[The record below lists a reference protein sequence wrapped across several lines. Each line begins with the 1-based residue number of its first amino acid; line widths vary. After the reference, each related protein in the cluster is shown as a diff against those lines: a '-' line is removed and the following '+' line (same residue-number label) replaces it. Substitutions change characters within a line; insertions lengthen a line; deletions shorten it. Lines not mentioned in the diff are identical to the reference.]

1 MTGAN
6 PKKPFDFGVHA
17 CINGNW
23 LFCAA
28 KQGGLVMNAVLA
40 AGGILYIFGQ
50 ADLPGKIIVVVLC
63 LGSAFTWSVM
73 LTKWQQLRRA
83 RTTGESFLAQFRRER
98 DPLHLFIN
106 NYEIVDCPLY
116 DIYHFGASEVS
127 AQFGNSGTPRKVAGG
142 YKAFGDSGGST
153 LTAVDTDVN
162 VAERTVVNLDTLR
175 GALGR
180 AIDAEVMKLE
190 SQVSV
195 LSTAV
200 TGGPFLGLL
209 GSSWGVM
216 SVFAA
221 IGEYG
226 TVRLGAV
233 APGISAAL
241 LATVVGLLVA
251 VPSLFAYNWL
261 AQRIRHSTM
270 QMESFADEFVN
281 AVEHNYVTN

>member
-1 MTGAN
+1 
-6 PKKPFDFGVHA
+6 
-17 CINGNW
+17 
-23 LFCAA
+23 
-28 KQGGLVMNAVLA
+28 MNVVLA

-50 ADLPGKIIVVVLC
+50 ADWPGKVIVVVLC

-83 RTTGESFLAQFRRER
+83 RGSGESFLAQFRRER

-106 NYEIVDCPLY
+106 NYEVPECPLY
-116 DIYHFGASEVS
+116 NIYRMGAEEVS
-127 AQFGNSGTPRKVAGG
+127 SQFGNGSSPRKVAGG
-142 YKAFGDSGGST
+142 YKAFGGGGTAT
-153 LTAVDTDVN
+153 LAAVDTDVS
-162 VAERTVVNLDTLR
+162 VSDRTVVNLDTLR

-180 AIDAEVMKLE
+180 AIDGAMREA
-190 SQVSV
+190 Q
-195 LSTAV
+195 AA
-200 TGGPFLGLL
+200 FGLL

-221 IGEYG
+221 MGEYG

-270 QMESFADEFVN
+270 EMESFADEFVN

>member
-1 MTGAN
+1 
-6 PKKPFDFGVHA
+6 
-17 CINGNW
+17 
-23 LFCAA
+23 
-28 KQGGLVMNAVLA
+28 MNAVLA

-50 ADLPGKIIVVVLC
+50 ADLPGKIIVLLLC

-83 RTTGESFLAQFRRER
+83 RRTGESFLAQFRRER
-98 DPLHLFIN
+98 DPLHLYIN
-106 NYEIVDCPLY
+106 NYELAECPLY
-116 DIYHFGASEVS
+116 NIYRLGAEEVS
-127 AQFGNSGTPRKVAGG
+127 AQFGNGANLRRVAGG
-142 YKAFGDSGGST
+142 YKSFGAGGTTT
-153 LTAVDTDVN
+153 LTAVDADVG

-180 AIDAEVMKLE
+180 AIDTEVMKLE
-190 SQVSV
+190 SRVSV

-221 IGEYG
+221 MGEYG

-241 LATVVGLLVA
+241 LTTVVGLLVA

-270 QMESFADEFVN
+270 EMESFAEEFAN

>member
-1 MTGAN
+1 
-6 PKKPFDFGVHA
+6 
-17 CINGNW
+17 
-23 LFCAA
+23 
-28 KQGGLVMNAVLA
+28 MNAVLA
-40 AGGILYIFGQ
+40 TGGLFYAFQQ
-50 ADLPGKIIVVVLC
+50 ADVQGKVIVLLLM
-63 LGSAFTWSVM
+63 LGSALTWSVM
-73 LTKWQQLRRA
+73 LTKSQQLRRA
-83 RTTGESFLAQFRRER
+83 RRTNEGFLAQFRRER

-106 NYEIVDCPLY
+106 NFESTECPLY
-116 DIYHFGASEVS
+116 NIYRMGAEEVS
-127 AQFGNSGTPRKVAGG
+127 TQFGNVNTPRKVAGG
-142 YKAFGDSGGST
+142 YKAFGGPGT
-153 LTAVDTDVN
+153 TALAAVDSDVG
-162 VAERTVVNLDTLR
+162 VAERTVVNLNTLR

-190 SQVSV
+190 SQVSI

-209 GSSWGVM
+209 GSAWGVM

-221 IGEYG
+221 MGEYG

-261 AQRIRHSTM
+261 AQRIRHATM
-270 QMESFADEFVN
+270 EMESFAEELVN

>member
-1 MTGAN
+1 
-6 PKKPFDFGVHA
+6 
-17 CINGNW
+17 
-23 LFCAA
+23 
-28 KQGGLVMNAVLA
+28 MNVVLA
-40 AGGILYIFGQ
+40 VGGILYIFGQ
-50 ADLPGKIIVVVLC
+50 ADWPGKVIVVLLC

-73 LTKWQQLRRA
+73 LTKSGQLNRA
-83 RTTGESFLAQFRRER
+83 RRTGESFLAQFRHER
-98 DPLHLFIN
+98 DPLHMFIN
-106 NYEIVDCPLY
+106 NYEVPDCPLY
-116 DIYHFGASEVS
+116 NIYRLGAEEVS
-127 AQFGNSGTPRKVAGG
+127 AQFGNGSTPRKVAGG
-142 YKAFGDSGGST
+142 YKSFGSSSPST
-153 LTAVDTDVN
+153 MTAVDTDVS

-180 AIDAEVMKLE
+180 AIDTEVMRLE
-190 SQVSV
+190 SRVSV

-221 IGEYG
+221 MGEYG

-261 AQRIRHSTM
+261 AQRIRHATM
-270 QMESFADEFVN
+270 EMESFAEEFVN

>member
-1 MTGAN
+1 
-6 PKKPFDFGVHA
+6 
-17 CINGNW
+17 
-23 LFCAA
+23 
-28 KQGGLVMNAVLA
+28 MNAVLA
-40 AGGILYIFGQ
+40 AGGILSIYAQ
-50 ADLPGKIIVVVLC
+50 ADLPGKVIVGLLC

-73 LTKWQQLRRA
+73 LTKSQQLNRA
-83 RTTGESFLAQFRRER
+83 RRTGESFLAQFRRER

-106 NYEIVDCPLY
+106 NYEVADCPLY
-116 DIYHFGASEVS
+116 NIYRLGAEEVS
-127 AQFGNSGTPRKVAGG
+127 AQFGNGSSPRKVAGG
-142 YKAFGDSGGST
+142 YKAFGGSGPGT
-153 LTAVDTDVN
+153 LAAVDSDVSVTD
-162 VAERTVVNLDTLR
+162 RTVVNLDTLR
-175 GALGR
+175 GAVGR
-180 AIDAEVMKLE
+180 AIDTEVMKLE

-209 GSSWGVM
+209 GSAWGVM

-221 IGEYG
+221 MGEYG

-270 QMESFADEFVN
+270 EMESFAEEFVN
-281 AVEHNYVTN
+281 AIEHNYMTN

>member
-1 MTGAN
+1 
-6 PKKPFDFGVHA
+6 
-17 CINGNW
+17 
-23 LFCAA
+23 
-28 KQGGLVMNAVLA
+28 MNAVLA
-40 AGGILYIFGQ
+40 AGGLLYAFGQ
-50 ADLPGKIIVVVLC
+50 ADTQGKVIVVILC
-63 LGSAFTWSVM
+63 LGSAFTWTVM

-83 RTTGESFLAQFRRER
+83 RISGKQFLGQFRRDR

-106 NYEIVDCPLY
+106 NFEMTDCPLY
-116 DIYHFGASEVS
+116 NIYRMGAEEVS
-127 AQFGNSGTPRKVAGG
+127 SQFGNGSGARRVAGG
-142 YKAFGDSGGST
+142 YKALGDSGPA
-153 LTAVDTDVN
+153 LVAVDSDVAT
-162 VAERTVVNLDTLR
+162 AERTVVNLDTLR

-200 TGGPFLGLL
+200 QGGPFLGLL
-209 GSSWGVM
+209 GSAWGVM
-216 SVFAA
+216 SVFAQMG
-221 IGEYG
+221 IYG

-261 AQRIRHSTM
+261 AARIRHQTM
-270 QMESFADEFVN
+270 EMENFADEFAA

>member
-1 MTGAN
+1 
-6 PKKPFDFGVHA
+6 
-17 CINGNW
+17 
-23 LFCAA
+23 
-28 KQGGLVMNAVLA
+28 MNVVLA
-40 AGGILYIFGQ
+40 AGGILYIFRQ
-50 ADLPGKIIVVVLC
+50 ADWPGKVIVVGLC

-83 RTTGESFLAQFRRER
+83 RRTGDSFLAQFRRER

-106 NYEIVDCPLY
+106 NYEVAECPLY
-116 DIYHFGASEVS
+116 SIYRLGSEEVS
-127 AQFGNSGTPRKVAGG
+127 AQFGSGSSPRKVAGG
-142 YKAFGDSGGST
+142 YKSFGVSGTAT

-162 VAERTVVNLDTLR
+162 VADRTVVNLDTLR

-190 SQVSV
+190 SQVSI

-221 IGEYG
+221 MGEYG

-261 AQRIRHSTM
+261 AQRIRHATM
-270 QMESFADEFVN
+270 EMESFAEEFVN

>member
-1 MTGAN
+1 
-6 PKKPFDFGVHA
+6 
-17 CINGNW
+17 
-23 LFCAA
+23 
-28 KQGGLVMNAVLA
+28 MNAVVATGL
-40 AGGILYIFGQ
+40 LYSFQQ
-50 ADLPGKIIVVVLC
+50 ADLQGKVIVLLLC
-63 LGSAFTWSVM
+63 FGSALTWSVM
-73 LTKWQQLRRA
+73 LSKWQQLRRA
-83 RTTGESFLAQFRRER
+83 RESSRQFLAQFRRER

-106 NYEIVDCPLY
+106 NFEMPGCPLY
-116 DIYHFGASEVS
+116 HIYRMGAEEVS
-127 AQFGNSGTPRKVAGG
+127 AQFGSGHGPRKIAGG
-142 YKAFGDSGGST
+142 YKAFGGPGTST
-153 LTAVDTDVN
+153 LAALDSDVT

-190 SQVSV
+190 SHVSI

-209 GSSWGVM
+209 GSAWGVM
-216 SVFAA
+216 SVFAQMG
-221 IGEYG
+221 IYG

-261 AQRIRHSTM
+261 AAQIRHLTM
-270 QMESFADEFVN
+270 EMESFADEFVG

>member
-1 MTGAN
+1 
-6 PKKPFDFGVHA
+6 
-17 CINGNW
+17 
-23 LFCAA
+23 
-28 KQGGLVMNAVLA
+28 MNAVLA
-40 AGGILYIFGQ
+40 TGLLYAFQQ
-50 ADLPGKIIVVVLC
+50 ADMQGKVIVLILC
-63 LGSAFTWSVM
+63 LGSALTWSVM
-73 LTKWQQLRRA
+73 LTKWQQLRKGRA
-83 RTTGESFLAQFRRER
+83 SGEQFLAQFRREP

-106 NYEIVDCPLY
+106 NYEVADCPLY
-116 DIYHFGASEVS
+116 NIYRMGAEEVS
-127 AQFGNSGTPRKVAGG
+127 GQFGNGNSPRKVVGG
-142 YKAFGDSGGST
+142 YKTFNAGST
-153 LTAVDTDVN
+153 TLATIEADVG
-162 VAERTVVNLDTLR
+162 VAERAVVNLDTLR

-190 SQVSV
+190 SHVSI

-209 GSSWGVM
+209 GSAWGVM

-221 IGEYG
+221 MGEYG

-261 AQRIRHSTM
+261 GARIRHATM
-270 QMESFADEFVN
+270 EMEGFADEFVN

>member
-1 MTGAN
+1 
-6 PKKPFDFGVHA
+6 
-17 CINGNW
+17 
-23 LFCAA
+23 
-28 KQGGLVMNAVLA
+28 MNAVFA

-50 ADLPGKIIVVVLC
+50 ADLPGKVIVSLLC

-73 LTKWQQLRRA
+73 LTKSQQLRRA
-83 RTTGESFLAQFRRER
+83 RVTGESFLTQFRRER

-106 NYEIVDCPLY
+106 NYEMADCPLY
-116 DIYHFGASEVS
+116 AIYRLGAEEVS
-127 AQFGNSGTPRKVAGG
+127 AQFGNGNSPRKTAGG
-142 YKAFGDSGGST
+142 YKAFGGGGTTT
-153 LTAVDTDVN
+153 LAAVDAEVGI
-162 VAERTVVNLDTLR
+162 AERTVVNLDTLR

-209 GSSWGVM
+209 GSAWGVM

-221 IGEYG
+221 MGEYG

-261 AQRIRHSTM
+261 AQRIRHATM
-270 QMESFADEFVN
+270 EMESFAEEFVS
-281 AVEHNYVTN
+281 AIEHNYVTN

>member
-1 MTGAN
+1 
-6 PKKPFDFGVHA
+6 
-17 CINGNW
+17 
-23 LFCAA
+23 
-28 KQGGLVMNAVLA
+28 MNAVLA

-50 ADLPGKIIVVVLC
+50 ADWPGKVIVLVLC

-73 LTKWQQLRRA
+73 LTKSQQLSRA
-83 RTTGESFLAQFRRER
+83 RRTGESFLAQFRRER

-106 NYEIVDCPLY
+106 NYEVADCPLY
-116 DIYHFGASEVS
+116 NIYRLGAEEVS
-127 AQFGNSGTPRKVAGG
+127 AQFGNGGSLRKVAGG
-142 YKAFGDSGGST
+142 YKAFGGSGPAT
-153 LTAVDTDVN
+153 LTAVDSDVS

-180 AIDAEVMKLE
+180 AIDTEVMRLE
-190 SQVSV
+190 SRVSV

-221 IGEYG
+221 MGEYG

-261 AQRIRHSTM
+261 AQRIRHATM
-270 QMESFADEFVN
+270 EMESYAEEFVN

>member
-1 MTGAN
+1 
-6 PKKPFDFGVHA
+6 
-17 CINGNW
+17 
-23 LFCAA
+23 
-28 KQGGLVMNAVLA
+28 MNAVLA
-40 AGGILYIFGQ
+40 AGGILSIYAQ
-50 ADLPGKIIVVVLC
+50 ADLPGKVIVGLLC

-73 LTKWQQLRRA
+73 LTKSQQLNRA
-83 RTTGESFLAQFRRER
+83 RRTGESFLAQFRRER

-106 NYEIVDCPLY
+106 NYEVADCPLY
-116 DIYHFGASEVS
+116 NIYRLGAEEVS
-127 AQFGNSGTPRKVAGG
+127 AQFGNGSSLRKVAGG
-142 YKAFGDSGGST
+142 YKAFGGSGPAA
-153 LTAVDTDVN
+153 LAAVDSDVS
-162 VAERTVVNLDTLR
+162 VTERTVVNLDTLR
-175 GALGR
+175 GAVGR
-180 AIDAEVMKLE
+180 AIDTEVMKLE

-209 GSSWGVM
+209 GSAWGVM

-221 IGEYG
+221 MGEYG

-261 AQRIRHSTM
+261 AQRIRHATM
-270 QMESFADEFVN
+270 EMESFAEEFVN
-281 AVEHNYVTN
+281 AIEHNYVTN

>member
-1 MTGAN
+1 
-6 PKKPFDFGVHA
+6 
-17 CINGNW
+17 
-23 LFCAA
+23 
-28 KQGGLVMNAVLA
+28 MNAVFA

-50 ADLPGKIIVVVLC
+50 ADLPGKVIVVGLC

-83 RTTGESFLAQFRRER
+83 RRMGDSFLAQFRRER

-106 NYEIVDCPLY
+106 NYEMADCPLY
-116 DIYHFGASEVS
+116 SIYRLGAEEVS
-127 AQFGNSGTPRKVAGG
+127 AQFGNGNSPRKVAGG
-142 YKAFGDSGGST
+142 YKTFGVSGAAT
-153 LTAVDTDVN
+153 LTAVDSDVGI
-162 VAERTVVNLDTLR
+162 AERTVVNLDTLR

-180 AIDAEVMKLE
+180 AIDVEIMKLE

-209 GSSWGVM
+209 GSAWGVM

-221 IGEYG
+221 MGEYG

-261 AQRIRHSTM
+261 AQRIRHATM
-270 QMESFADEFVN
+270 EMESFAEEFAN